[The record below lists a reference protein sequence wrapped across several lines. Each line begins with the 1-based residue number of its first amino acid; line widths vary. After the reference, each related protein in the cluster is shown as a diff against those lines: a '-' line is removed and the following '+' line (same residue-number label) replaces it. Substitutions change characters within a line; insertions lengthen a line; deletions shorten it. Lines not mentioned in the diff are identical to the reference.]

1 MKRPILTIAT
11 SLIIALLS
19 GCASSETRFEASAQ
33 PDANGTLHLSDVEA
47 ASNINGYYRKDQSV
61 LTNVQERLSGAGIK
75 LRNLDSVPKPQAFI
89 DKKGRTQFY
98 EPPMLYA
105 VESAAVLDW
114 EKGKDQTSW
123 VKEVVSGFRAWIT
136 GNVAMNAANATRDVS
151 LGNQSVQKAGLVEDT
166 KRTEILSKPTVFDPA
181 AQAVSYPPAR

>member
-1 MKRPILTIAT
+1 MKRPILI
-11 SLIIALLS
+11 SIALL
-19 GCASSETRFEASAQ
+19 ASTFLPACSSTETRLGASAQ
-33 PDANGTLHLSDVEA
+33 PDASGTLHLSDVEA
-47 ASNINGYYRKDQSV
+47 ANALNYYRKDQSA
-61 LTNVQERLSGAGIK
+61 LTNVQERLSGAGLK
-75 LRNLDSVPKPQAFI
+75 LRDLGDVPKPQAYT

-123 VKEVVSGFRAWIT
+123 VKELVSGFRAWVM
-136 GNVAMNAANATRDVS
+136 GNVTMNAANATRDVS
-151 LGNQSVQKAGLVEDT
+151 LGNQTVQKAQLVEGT
-166 KRTEILSKPTVFDPA
+166 KRTGILAKPTVYDPA